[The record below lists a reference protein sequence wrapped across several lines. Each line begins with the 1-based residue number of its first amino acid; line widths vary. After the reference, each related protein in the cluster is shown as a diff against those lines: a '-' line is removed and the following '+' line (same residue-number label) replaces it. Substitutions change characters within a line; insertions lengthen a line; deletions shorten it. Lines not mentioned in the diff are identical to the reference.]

1 MNPVHTGKMN
11 FYLSAVDDM
20 LWHPDDQPSIGIIL
34 CRTKNEVVAEYALR
48 DPAKPVGN
56 ILQPV
61 PGSTE
66 SPTKNQG
73 GKEDSP
79 GKFPRHRAGDSIQC
93 YLCDIAHEL

>member
-1 MNPVHTGKMN
+1 MN
-11 FYLSAVDDM
+11 FYLSDVDDM

-73 GKEDSP
+73 GEGGPTWKIP
-79 GKFPRHRAGDSIQC
+79 ATQGQRLRTMLPLRYC
-93 YLCDIAHEL
+93 T